1 MNRQKIHLIIV
12 FLIFSALAAN
22 AQNQTSTDGNTIF
35 YYENGVKSSE
45 GPMRK
50 GKPDGYWLTYY
61 ETGLLKSE
69 GNRKNFLLDSTWKF
83 YDETG
88 KLTLVIN
95 YKEAKKHG
103 LRITYREDEIVS
115 ENFENDVKQGL
126 TTHYYPDSTIFKTT
140 NFVNGLEEGL
150 AKEFGED
157 GRVTLLIVYKK
168 GYIVSRERINRLDSE
183 GRKQGSWKF
192 FHNNGLVKTE
202 GKYTNDL
209 KDGYFKDYDEKG
221 RLMATT
227 KWQNGEKV
235 DAPVELLKLEVVKEY
250 YPDGTIKVMQTYKN
264 GIEQG
269 VRREYNEDGSIK
281 TCSLFD
287 KGIKVAEGIVKENGK
302 NDGPW
307 KELYPNGQLKAEG
320 TYTNGVKTG
329 EWKYYHP
336 NGKLEQTGKYTSEGK
351 LTGKWIWYYP
361 SGNVLREENYIK
373 GLADG
378 LMTEYTE
385 EGNIIAE
392 GEFIEGMEDG
402 PWIFNEGL
410 HREEGNYSYGLRNGV
425 WKYFDG
431 DIVSFEGEFVDDNPN
446 GKHIYYYENGKVK
459 DEINYR
465 MGIKDGD
472 WKKYDSE
479 GLLYL
484 VITYE
489 NGIEKKYDG
498 IIIKPA
504 FTENPDEQ

>member
-1 MNRQKIHLIIV
+1 V
-12 FLIFSALAAN
+12 AAT
-22 AQNQTSTDGNTIF
+22 AQNQASTDGNTIF

-45 GPMRK
+45 GLMRK
-50 GKPDGYWLTYY
+50 GKPDGYWFTYY

-69 GNRKNFLLDSTWKF
+69 GNRKNFMLDSTWKF

-88 KLTLVIN
+88 KLSLIIN
-95 YKEAKKHG
+95 YKEGKKHG
-103 LRITYREDEIVS
+103 ERITYRDDEIIS

-126 TTHYYPDSTIFKTT
+126 TTHYYLDSTIFKTT

-157 GRVTLLIVYKK
+157 GRVTLLVVYKK
-168 GYIVSRERINRLDSE
+168 GYIVSRERINRLDNE
-183 GRKQGSWKF
+183 GRKQGNWKF
-192 FHNNGLVKTE
+192 FHENGMVKTE
-202 GKYTNDL
+202 GRYLNDL
-209 KDGYFKDYDEKG
+209 KDGYFKDYDDKG
-221 RLMATT
+221 RLLATS

-235 DAPVELLKLEVVKEY
+235 DSPTELIKLEVVKEY
-250 YPDGTIKVMQTYKN
+250 YPDGTVKVLQTFKN

-269 VRREYNEDGSIK
+269 VRREYNEDGSVK
-281 TCSLFD
+281 ACSLFD

-336 NGKLEQTGKYTSEGK
+336 NGNIEQTGKYTSEGK
-351 LTGKWIWYYP
+351 LTGKWTWYYP
-361 SGNVLREENYIK
+361 SGNILREENYLK

-378 LMTEYTE
+378 LMTEFTE
-385 EGNIIAE
+385 EGSIVAE

-402 PWIFNEGL
+402 PWIFQNGE
-410 HREEGNYSYGLRNGV
+410 HREEGNFSYGLRNGI
-425 WKYFDG
+425 WKYYDG
-431 DIVSFEGEFVDDNPN
+431 ESLKFEGEFVDDNPN
-446 GKHIYYYENGKVK
+446 GKHIFYWDNGKVK

-484 VITYE
+484 VISYE
-489 NGIEKKYDG
+489 NGVEKKYDG